1 MQISF
6 LFLEGEKIYEIVDM
20 LQELGNHKIAKDVL
34 KQRLGEMVTQ
44 NYRCLGI
51 YDNDLLIG
59 MCGLWFQTR
68 HYAGK
73 SIEVDHVFIQD
84 SHRNK
89 GIGKKLITYVQQLG
103 EEQGCNAIELNTY
116 VENFPSHKFYY
127 NLGFVARGFHFLK
140 KF

>member
-1 MQISF
+1 MQIKF
-6 LFLEGEKIYEIVDM
+6 LFLEGEKIYQILDM
-20 LQELGNHKIAKDVL
+20 LQELGDHKISEQVL
-34 KQRLGEMVTQ
+34 SERLSEMITQ

-51 YDNDLLIG
+51 YDNQQLVG
-59 MCGLWFQTR
+59 MCGLWIQTR

-73 SIEVDHVFIQD
+73 SIEVDHVFIKD
-84 SHRNK
+84 THRNK
-89 GIGKKLITYVQQLG
+89 GIGKKLIAYVQEYAQQQ
-103 EEQGCNAIELNTY
+103 ECNAIELNTY

>member
-6 LFLEGEKIYEIVDM
+6 LFLEGEKIYDIVPM
-20 LQELGNHKIAKDVL
+20 LQELGGNKYSDQIL
-34 KQRLGEMVTQ
+34 KERLGEMISQ

-51 YDNDLLIG
+51 FDQNKLVG
-59 MCGLWFQTR
+59 MCGLWYQTR

-73 SIEVDHVFIQD
+73 SLEVDHVFITAPY
-84 SHRNK
+84 RNK
-89 GIGKKLITYVQQLG
+89 GIGKNMIAYVQEYGESLG
-103 EEQGCNAIELNTY
+103 CEAIELNTY

-140 KF
+140 RF